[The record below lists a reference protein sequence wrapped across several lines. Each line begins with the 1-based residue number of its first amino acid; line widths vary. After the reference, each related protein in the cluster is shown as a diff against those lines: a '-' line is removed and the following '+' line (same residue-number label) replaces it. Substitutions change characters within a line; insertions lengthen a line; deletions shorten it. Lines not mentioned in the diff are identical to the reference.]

1 MTNQAIVHVVDD
13 DAALRDSLRWLIE
26 SVGLRA
32 HVYGTAEEFL
42 SDYDGSGPGC
52 LVLDVRM
59 PGLSGLE
66 LQEKLRRQDIQI
78 PIIIVTGHADVP
90 IAIRALKAGAM
101 DFIEKPFSDQ
111 ILLDRVRDAIER
123 DREQRKLAAK
133 RAAIAAQVAQLTPRE
148 REVMALVV
156 AGKANKV
163 IASELGLSQKT
174 VEVHRARV
182 MRKMHA
188 ESVAQLVQLALE
200 SPAPPQPSAH

>member
-1 MTNQAIVHVVDD
+1 MKNDAIVHVVDD
-13 DAALRDSLRWLIE
+13 DGAVRDSLRWLIE
-26 SVGLRA
+26 SVGLTAR
-32 HVYGTAEEFL
+32 VYATGEQFL
-42 SDYDGSGPGC
+42 SEYDGGGPGC

-66 LQEKLRRQDIQI
+66 LQDNLRRQDIRI
-78 PIIIVTGHADVP
+78 PIIIVTAHADVP

-101 DFIEKPFSDQ
+101 DFIQKPFSDQ
-111 ILLDRVRDAIER
+111 ILLDRIRDAIER
-123 DREQRKLAAK
+123 DREQRQVAAK
-133 RAAIAAQVAQLTPRE
+133 RAAIAEQVAQLTPRE
-148 REVMALVV
+148 REVMSLVV

-188 ESVAQLVQLALE
+188 DSVAQLVQLALE
-200 SPAPPQPSAH
+200 SSAQQHPAH

>member
-1 MTNQAIVHVVDD
+1 MKADAIVHIVDD
-13 DAALRDSLRWLIE
+13 DAAMRDSLRWLIE
-26 SVGLRA
+26 SVGLAARTYA
-32 HVYGTAEEFL
+32 TAEEFL
-42 SDYDGSGPGC
+42 AEYDDGGPGA
-52 LVLDVRM
+52 LVLDIRM

-66 LQEKLRRQDIQI
+66 LQEKLRRQGVAI
-78 PIIIVTGHADVP
+78 PIIIITAHADVP

-111 ILLDRVRDAIER
+111 ILLDRVRNAIER
-123 DREQRKLAAK
+123 DRDQRHLAAK

-148 REVMALVV
+148 REVMGLVV

-182 MRKMHA
+182 MRKMRA
-188 ESVAQLVQLALE
+188 DSVAQLVQLAME
-200 SPAPPQPSAH
+200 SGAQEHAR

>member
-1 MTNQAIVHVVDD
+1 MKNDAIVHVVDD
-13 DAALRDSLRWLIE
+13 DAAMRDSLRWLVE
-26 SVGLRA
+26 SVGLTAR
-32 HVYGTAEEFL
+32 VYGTAEEFL
-42 SDYDGSGPGC
+42 MDYDGGGPGC

-66 LQEKLRRQDIQI
+66 LQEKLRRQDIRI
-78 PIIIVTGHADVP
+78 PIIIVTAHADVP
-90 IAIRALKAGAM
+90 IAIRALKAGAI

-123 DREQRKLAAK
+123 DREQRQVAAK

-148 REVMALVV
+148 REVMSLVV

-200 SPAPPQPSAH
+200 SSAQPHPAH

>member
-1 MTNQAIVHVVDD
+1 MKNDAIVHVVDD
-13 DAALRDSLRWLIE
+13 DTAMRDSLRWLIE
-26 SVGLRA
+26 SVGLTAR
-32 HVYGTAEEFL
+32 VYATAEEFL
-42 SDYDGSGPGC
+42 RDYDGGGPGC

-78 PIIIVTGHADVP
+78 PIIIVTAHADVP
-90 IAIRALKAGAM
+90 IAIRALKAGAI

-123 DREQRKLAAK
+123 DREQRQVAAK

-148 REVMALVV
+148 REVMSLVV

-200 SPAPPQPSAH
+200 SSAQQQSAH

>member
-1 MTNQAIVHVVDD
+1 MKTDAMVHIVDD
-13 DAALRDSLRWLIE
+13 DPAMRDSLRWLIE
-26 SVGLRA
+26 SVGLAGRT
-32 HVYGTAEEFL
+32 YTTAEEFL
-42 SDYDGSGPGC
+42 AKYDDGGPGC

-66 LQEKLRRQDIQI
+66 LQEKLRRQGIGI
-78 PIIIVTGHADVP
+78 PIIIITAHADVP
-90 IAIRALKAGAM
+90 IASRALKAGAL

-111 ILLDRVRDAIER
+111 ILLDRVREAIER
-123 DREQRKLAAK
+123 DRDQRRIAAK

-148 REVMALVV
+148 REVMGLVV

-188 ESVAQLVQLALE
+188 DSVAQLVQLAME
-200 SPAPPQPSAH
+200 SGAQPESAR

>member
-26 SVGLRA
+26 SVGLAAR
-32 HVYGTAEEFL
+32 VYGTAEEFL
-42 SDYDGSGPGC
+42 SDYDGGGPGC

-78 PIIIVTGHADVP
+78 PIIIVTAHADVP

-111 ILLDRVRDAIER
+111 ILLDRVREAIEH
-123 DREQRKLAAK
+123 DREQRQVAAK

-148 REVMALVV
+148 REVMSLVV

-200 SPAPPQPSAH
+200 SPATQPSAR

>member
-1 MTNQAIVHVVDD
+1 MTHGAIVHVVDD
-13 DAALRDSLRWLIE
+13 DATLRDSLRWLIE
-26 SVGLRA
+26 SVGLTAR
-32 HVYGTAEEFL
+32 VYATAEEFL
-42 SDYDGSGPGC
+42 SDYDGSGGC

-66 LQEKLRRQDIQI
+66 LQEKLRRQDLQI
-78 PIIIVTGHADVP
+78 PIIIVSAHADVP

-111 ILLDRVRDAIER
+111 ILLDRIRDAIER
-123 DREQRKLAAK
+123 DREQRQVAAK
-133 RAAIAAQVAQLTPRE
+133 RAVIAAQVAQLTPRE
-148 REVMALVV
+148 REVMGLVV

-188 ESVAQLVQLALE
+188 DSVAQLVQLALE
-200 SPAPPQPSAH
+200 SSAQQHPAH